1 MHWPIINPN
10 MNILITGSNGFI
22 AKNLVSRLKELG
34 NYIIHEFNRDSL
46 ISELEEMI
54 NCSDMIIHLAGVN
67 RPENEKSFE
76 IINVGLTNTIL
87 DLVKKSGKKIP
98 IFFSSS
104 TQVGQENSYAVSK
117 LKAEN
122 ILQIFSKEY
131 KNPVAIARLPNVFGK
146 WARPNYNSV
155 VATYCHNVANGL
167 GIKIN
172 DPKSELT
179 IMHVDDLVN
188 IILKLLNNFPSRIK
202 IIKLSAC
209 HKIMLGELAATIKS
223 FSTSRATL
231 LMDRVGS
238 GLIRSLYSTYVSYIP
253 VSKFSYS
260 LKSKSD
266 SRGTFV
272 EFLKFSDSGQVSL
285 LVVKPGQSRGGHY
298 HHTKTE
304 KFFVV
309 SGFAEFIFNNKFTG
323 ENSSL
328 IISDESMSVVDTV
341 PGWAHSVKNIGKTD
355 LLIFLW
361 ASELIDLA
369 NPDTFSFKGV

>member
-1 MHWPIINPN
+1 
-10 MNILITGSNGFI
+10 
-22 AKNLVSRLKELG
+22 
-34 NYIIHEFNRDSL
+34 
-46 ISELEEMI
+46 
-54 NCSDMIIHLAGVN
+54 
-67 RPENEKSFE
+67 
-76 IINVGLTNTIL
+76 
-87 DLVKKSGKKIP
+87 
-98 IFFSSS
+98 
-104 TQVGQENSYAVSK
+104 
-117 LKAEN
+117 
-122 ILQIFSKEY
+122 
-131 KNPVAIARLPNVFGK
+131 
-146 WARPNYNSV
+146 
-155 VATYCHNVANGL
+155 
-167 GIKIN
+167 
-172 DPKSELT
+172 
-179 IMHVDDLVN
+179 
-188 IILKLLNNFPSRIK
+188 
-202 IIKLSAC
+202 
-209 HKIMLGELAATIKS
+209 
-223 FSTSRATL
+223 
-231 LMDRVGS
+231 MDRVGS

-309 SGFAEFIFNNKFTG
+309 RGFAEFIFNNKFTG

-328 IISDESMSVVDTV
+328 IISDENMSVVDTV

-361 ASELIDLA
+361 ASELFDLA